1 MNFFKDIILKKQI
14 LGNENLISD
23 KNSFHIA
30 FGIDANFTI
39 GTGVLIYSILQHNKA
54 NMVFHIFTDS
64 IYYDDISRFTKL
76 INNNNIA
83 IIIYFVNPKNFSNLP
98 TEYTWTQAI
107 YYRILACEC
116 LPTSI
121 SKILY
126 LDSDILCLKSL
137 INLFNYQ
144 FNDNIA
150 MVTGGIQTKNRYIKS
165 LNYNFKNTFYFNSGV
180 MLINIPAW
188 KKHNISSKFIDL
200 LSTHNDFKYF
210 DQDVLNIL
218 LYNKVLKIPH
228 KYNDVCPLMDINSN
242 INTDTILLHYAGSC
256 KPWHQ
261 WGKGHSLTKLWLNY
275 KLKSPWKDVPILQ
288 PTTYRQAKNMARIH
302 KKNKQYLS
310 ALYWYL
316 RYSLWKIK
324 TKLKI

>member
-1 MNFFKDIILKKQI
+1 MDFFKDIIQKKQI

-23 KNSFHIA
+23 KNSLHIA

-54 NMVFHIFTDS
+54 NMVFHIFTNS
-64 IYYDDISRFTKL
+64 IYDDDISRFTKL

-121 SKILY
+121 SKVLY
-126 LDSDILCLKSL
+126 LDSDILCLKPL
-137 INLFNYQ
+137 TNLFNYQ
-144 FNDNIA
+144 LNDNIA
-150 MVTGGIQTKNRYIKS
+150 MVVGDIETKSRYIKS
-165 LNYNFKNTFYFNSGV
+165 LNFNFKNTFYFNTGV
-180 MLINIPAW
+180 MLINISAW
-188 KKHNISSKFIDL
+188 KNNNISTKFIDL
-200 LSTHNDFKYF
+200 LSTHDDFKFF

-218 LYNKVLKIPH
+218 LSNKVVVLPP
-228 KYNDVCPLMDINSN
+228 YFNDVFPLMDINTN
-242 INTDTILLHYAGSC
+242 INNDTVLLHYAGST
-256 KPWHQ
+256 KPWHL

-288 PTTYRQAKNMARIH
+288 PTTYRQAKNMAIIN
-302 KKNKQYLS
+302 KKHKQYLS

-316 RYSLWKIK
+316 KYSLWKIQ